1 MSFSTLWLIPTQ
13 QEEHDIF
20 ARAQNELEALR
31 QEVAAKD
38 QELERLRDSLTSPS
52 DAVAPNSL
60 GDEVLESARQ
70 LDLSAAHQRIRSLED
85 ALYTADARSHNLQL
99 HIATLEQQLAGRAA
113 VAQRAISPPTARAS
127 FSSSRANA
135 PTLSVISPLD
145 EGLSPETRHKRH
157 VSLSMLKARMESER
171 AAAAAIDGS
180 SRPGT
185 PSQRRAHHRPQF
197 LDENHIFWCSACK
210 GDLVIL

>member
-1 MSFSTLWLIPTQ
+1 MSRSARTLHMSFSTLWLIPTQ

-127 FSSSRANA
+127 FS
-135 PTLSVISPLD
+135 PSP
-145 EGLSPETRHKRH
+145 PAFP
-157 VSLSMLKARMESER
+157 VSLRYGNSGACADSGACAAPQHASEASSSTTASARR
-171 AAAAAIDGS
+171 LRRLAQ
-180 SRPGT
+180 
-185 PSQRRAHHRPQF
+185 PSVR
-197 LDENHIFWCSACK
+197 
-210 GDLVIL
+210 